1 MSVRVELMKT
11 GDDAS
16 ALLCPCE
23 PSVTV
28 SCQPFTCTS
37 SGPTPLFGLGAD
49 NSCAGLDLISHGFQ
63 AHTAFGSSCVDCFEV
78 LFSKHDFDHTNGYI
92 YSCIAHCLIYGSNLL
107 QSACHAILG
116 HIRNTCMLNE
126 KASWHQLLPM
136 KYMVQS
142 TKCSGSRRNQH
153 RGSESPHAAP
163 RYTTRFKRIHSW

>member
-16 ALLCPCE
+16 ALLCPRE

-37 SGPTPLFGLGAD
+37 SGPKPLFGLGAG
-49 NSCAGLDLISHGFQ
+49 NSCAGLVLISHGLQ
-63 AHTAFGSSCVDCFEV
+63 AHTAFGSSCMDCFVV
-78 LFSKHDFDHTNGYI
+78 LFSNMTLTDFQLIFDQTNGYI

-142 TKCSGSRRNQH
+142 TKCSGSRK
-153 RGSESPHAAP
+153 ES
-163 RYTTRFKRIHSW
+163 T